1 MAIAILVIHAQGG
14 VGKGA
19 SATMCSGLLMVSFVC
34 LFKPGGDWVGLTSIV
49 CPASLS
55 GRQTEVKGSTL
66 SWEIKAS
73 VVAFGQLWNYNE
85 FDCHWISTFIYTYS
99 RGLLSKLSPASSID
113 YKLQVDLCIMK
124 RVAYVGSLFSL

>member
-34 LFKPGGDWVGLTSIV
+34 LFKPGGDWVGN
-49 CPASLS
+49 LS